1 LVNNLADAAVA
12 KAVAN
17 GVMLHPEVPQ
27 DSHSVSS
34 DVQAFFRA
42 QGAPV
47 TPELPIPNKASA
59 NRVVP
64 VARGNDIVFED
75 DSAIR

>member
-1 LVNNLADAAVA
+1 
-12 KAVAN
+12 
-17 GVMLHPEVPQ
+17 MQHPEVPQ

-47 TPELPIPNKASA
+47 TLELPLPDDASA
-59 NRVVP
+59 SRIVP
-64 VARGNDIVFED
+64 VAGGNDIPLRMTVLS
-75 DSAIR
+75 DS

>member
-1 LVNNLADAAVA
+1 
-12 KAVAN
+12 
-17 GVMLHPEVPQ
+17 MQHPEVPQ

-34 DVQAFFRA
+34 DVQAFFIP

-47 TPELPIPNKASA
+47 TLELPIANNAST

-64 VARGNDIVFED
+64 VEGGNDIVFED